1 MGTGGAG
8 KVGAGIGFNNLPI
21 QQTKVFKK
29 NLAAKRNKKNSQSI
43 PAIKSDQYGKPSL
56 VSKHGFLSALF
67 LSCPLAKV
75 LYCL

>member
-1 MGTGGAG
+1 MTCQLALESTENFYFVWVSEATVMGTGGAG

-43 PAIKSDQYGKPSL
+43 PAI
-56 VSKHGFLSALF
+56 
-67 LSCPLAKV
+67 
-75 LYCL
+75 

>member
-43 PAIKSDQYGKPSL
+43 PAI
-56 VSKHGFLSALF
+56 
-67 LSCPLAKV
+67 
-75 LYCL
+75 